1 MPKSKK
7 LKILSFTHY
16 YATHNRGGGEIML
29 HEILKQLVKDGH
41 SVDAIA
47 VDNEGLPE
55 LMDGVNVFHGT
66 KYCNMELVN
75 LDNYDAVVSQFAESL
90 YITPKAKALGKKII
104 YIVHNTMAETNNY
117 LHREKPDLAIFN
129 TQWVK
134 DYHKYDGNS
143 VIVHPPVYAHEHATT
158 PGDMVTLV
166 NLTPPKGSNMFYNL
180 AIKLPRI
187 KFLGVEGGYWKDV
200 QQYIKR
206 QNITFQ
212 KNTPNMK
219 DDVWARTKL
228 LLMPS
233 SYESYGMVGVEAMAS
248 GIPVVANPTPGLKES
263 LSYAGIFPPNSS
275 LRAWRYTIEKLMT
288 DDALYEKHSKLAL
301 QRSKELDPRIELKAM
316 SEKVSQ
322 L

>member
-1 MPKSKK
+1 
-7 LKILSFTHY
+7 
-16 YATHNRGGGEIML
+16 
-29 HEILKQLVKDGH
+29 
-41 SVDAIA
+41 
-47 VDNEGLPE
+47 
-55 LMDGVNVFHGT
+55 
-66 KYCNMELVN
+66 
-75 LDNYDAVVSQFAESL
+75 
-90 YITPKAKALGKKII
+90 
-104 YIVHNTMAETNNY
+104 
-117 LHREKPDLAIFN
+117 
-129 TQWVK
+129 
-134 DYHKYDGNS
+134 
-143 VIVHPPVYAHEHATT
+143 
-158 PGDMVTLV
+158 
-166 NLTPPKGSNMFYNL
+166 
-180 AIKLPRI
+180 
-187 KFLGVEGGYWKDV
+187 
-200 QQYIKR
+200 
-206 QNITFQ
+206 
-212 KNTPNMK
+212 MK